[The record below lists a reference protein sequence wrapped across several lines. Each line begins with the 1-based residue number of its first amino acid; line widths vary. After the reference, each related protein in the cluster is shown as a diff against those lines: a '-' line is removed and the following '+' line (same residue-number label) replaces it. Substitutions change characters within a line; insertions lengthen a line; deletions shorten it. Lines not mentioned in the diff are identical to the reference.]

1 MELIPELSQIVGA
14 SHVLTGADT
23 ERFSHD
29 WMRVYSYTPMA
40 VVRPGSTD
48 EVSKVVKACV
58 AADVAMVPISGNSG
72 LTGGTVAEGAIM
84 ISMERMNRIREV
96 SRDARVAIVDAGVI
110 LSNLHDA
117 AEAEG
122 LVFPLTFGAR
132 GTAMVGGALSTN
144 AGGSNVVRYGSTRGL
159 CLVLEVVLPSG
170 EILNSMSELHKD
182 NSGYNLK
189 DLFIGAEGTLGL
201 ITGAVVRLFPKP
213 QAYGTAMVAVPDLD
227 AALDLLNR
235 LQTATGGAVEAFEY
249 MPRAYMEGFRATFPD
264 RRTPFDCDYDI
275 AVMVEVGAT
284 APRDTVP
291 LEDGTV
297 PLVSFLEDTLAT
309 MFEEGLVIDAE
320 VAQSDGQRA
329 EMWARREAA
338 AEVSLH
344 QGPVVNNDVALPL
357 DKIATFLDMAGAR
370 VRAIDPDA
378 DISGVGHLGDGN
390 LHYTVRPT
398 DMSAQMKHDI
408 MEAVED
414 VVLELQGSFSAE
426 HGIGISKKPQMARR
440 KDPVAVATMRA
451 IKAALDPKD
460 LMNPGKVLPD

>member
-1 MELIPELSQIVGA
+1 
-14 SHVLTGADT
+14 
-23 ERFSHD
+23 
-29 WMRVYSYTPMA
+29 
-40 VVRPGSTD
+40 
-48 EVSKVVKACV
+48 
-58 AADVAMVPISGNSG
+58 
-72 LTGGTVAEGAIM
+72 
-84 ISMERMNRIREV
+84 
-96 SRDARVAIVDAGVI
+96 
-110 LSNLHDA
+110 
-117 AEAEG
+117 
-122 LVFPLTFGAR
+122 
-132 GTAMVGGALSTN
+132 
-144 AGGSNVVRYGSTRGL
+144 
-159 CLVLEVVLPSG
+159 
-170 EILNSMSELHKD
+170 
-182 NSGYNLK
+182 
-189 DLFIGAEGTLGL
+189 
-201 ITGAVVRLFPKP
+201 
-213 QAYGTAMVAVPDLD
+213 LD